1 MKILDLSP
9 DDRPREKMQY
19 KGAASLSNA
28 ELIAIIIRTGAG
40 GINAVD
46 AARKLLYS
54 VGGSL
59 IRLADTS
66 TEKMM
71 ETEGVGMMK
80 ALTVS
85 AALELGRRFSMEKI
99 SIEKVSITHARM
111 VYNIMIPIMK
121 GMSHEECWV
130 LFLNR
135 ANFVTDKERM
145 SSGGM
150 TATVIDTKIIVHK
163 ALEKGSSGIILIHN
177 HPSGNPNP
185 GNADIVQTTRLRE
198 ALKTFD
204 ISLVDHVIISDD
216 RFFSFADE
224 RLEIIE

>member
-1 MKILDLSP
+1 M
-9 DDRPREKMQY
+9 
-19 KGAASLSNA
+19 
-28 ELIAIIIRTGAG
+28 
-40 GINAVD
+40 
-46 AARKLLYS
+46 
-54 VGGSL
+54 
-59 IRLADTS
+59 
-66 TEKMM
+66 
-71 ETEGVGMMK
+71 
-80 ALTVS
+80 
-85 AALELGRRFSMEKI
+85 ELGRRFSMEKI

>member
-1 MKILDLSP
+1 
-9 DDRPREKMQY
+9 
-19 KGAASLSNA
+19 
-28 ELIAIIIRTGAG
+28 
-40 GINAVD
+40 
-46 AARKLLYS
+46 
-54 VGGSL
+54 
-59 IRLADTS
+59 
-66 TEKMM
+66 
-71 ETEGVGMMK
+71 
-80 ALTVS
+80 
-85 AALELGRRFSMEKI
+85 
-99 SIEKVSITHARM
+99 
-111 VYNIMIPIMK
+111 MK